1 METFEYGRKLI
12 AALSD
17 ETRIRLV
24 RILACGDRTLSQL
37 EKQLIISEEE
47 LKANLSL
54 LVDIKLVT
62 SWSDDT
68 TIYFVLSPGAEPIIR
83 NFLENN
89 HIPADDEFCLLL
101 NIPDAAK

>member
-1 METFEYGRKLI
+1 METWQYGRKLV

-17 ETRIRLV
+17 ETRVRLV
-24 RILACGDRTLSQL
+24 RILACGDRTLPQL
-37 EKQLIISEEE
+37 EKQLAISEEE
-47 LKANLSL
+47 LKANLTL
-54 LVDIKLVT
+54 LTDIKLVAT
-62 SWSDDT
+62 WSDGGSVF
-68 TIYFVLSPGAEPIIR
+68 FVLSPGAEPIIR

>member
-1 METFEYGRKLI
+1 METFTYGRKLI

-24 RILACGDRTLSQL
+24 RILACGDRTLPQL
-37 EKQLIISEEE
+37 EKQLVISEEE

-68 TIYFVLSPGAEPIIR
+68 AIYFVLSPGAEPIIQ

-89 HIPADDEFCLLL
+89 HIPADDEFCMLL
-101 NIPDAAK
+101 NIPEAKL

>member
-1 METFEYGRKLI
+1 METLNYGRKLV

-24 RILACGDRTLSQL
+24 RILACGDRTLQQL
-37 EKQLIISEEE
+37 EKQLTISEDE

-62 SWSDDT
+62 TWSDAAS
-68 TIYFVLSPGAEPIIR
+68 IYFVLSPGAEPIIR

-89 HIPADDEFCLLL
+89 HIPADEEFCLLL